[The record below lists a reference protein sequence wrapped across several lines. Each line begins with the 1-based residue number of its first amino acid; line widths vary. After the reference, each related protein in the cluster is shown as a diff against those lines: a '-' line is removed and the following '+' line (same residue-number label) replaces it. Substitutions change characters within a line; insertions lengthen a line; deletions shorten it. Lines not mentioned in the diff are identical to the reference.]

1 VIRSW
6 KNIKPKIHPTAFI
19 SEAAYVLGEV
29 EIGSNSSIWPGVVIR
44 GDSGKIKIGNN
55 TNIQDGSIVHSDAP
69 AVIGDNVTV
78 GHGVVCH
85 ARTIGNDCLIGN
97 NATVND
103 GAEIGEYS
111 IVAAN
116 SVVLEGTQIPP
127 NSLVVGTPATVK
139 GQVKEKHI
147 NLIKET
153 AVHYIGRCK
162 EYKELELE

>member
-1 VIRSW
+1 MIRSW

-69 AVIGDNVTV
+69 AVIGDNVTI

-85 ARTIGNDCLIGN
+85 ARIIGNDCLIGN

-103 GAEIGEYS
+103 GAERPAS
-111 IVAAN
+111 A
-116 SVVLEGTQIPP
+116 SVV
-127 NSLVVGTPATVK
+127 
-139 GQVKEKHI
+139 
-147 NLIKET
+147 ET
-153 AVHYIGRCK
+153 YQGDIRAGK
-162 EYKELELE
+162 

>member
-1 VIRSW
+1 MIRSW

-85 ARTIGNDCLIGN
+85 ARIIGNDCLIGN

-127 NSLVVGTPATVK
+127 NSLVVGTPAIVK

-147 NLIKET
+147 SLIKET
-153 AVHYIGRCK
+153 ATHYIGRCK

>member
-1 VIRSW
+1 MIRSW

-69 AVIGDNVTV
+69 AVIGDNVTI

-85 ARTIGNDCLIGN
+85 ARIIGNDCLIGN

-103 GAEIGEYS
+103 GAERPAS
-111 IVAAN
+111 A
-116 SVVLEGTQIPP
+116 SVVVTYQGDIRAGKRPSQGEVERPGAGKYESGLGG
-127 NSLVVGTPATVK
+127 L
-139 GQVKEKHI
+139 
-147 NLIKET
+147 
-153 AVHYIGRCK
+153 
-162 EYKELELE
+162 

>member
-1 VIRSW
+1 MIRSW
-6 KNIKPKIHPTAFI
+6 KEMKPKVDPTAFI

-44 GDSGKIKIGNN
+44 GDSGKIKIGIN
-55 TNIQDGSIVHSDAP
+55 TNIQDGSMVHSDAP
-69 AVIGDNVTV
+69 AIIGDNVTV

-85 ARTIGNDCLIGN
+85 ARLVGNYCLIGN

-116 SVVLEGTQIPP
+116 SVVLEGTKIPP
-127 NSLVVGTPATVK
+127 YSLVVGIPATVK

-153 AVHYIGRCK
+153 ATHYIGRCK

>member
-1 VIRSW
+1 MIRSW

-69 AVIGDNVTV
+69 AVIGDNVTI

-85 ARTIGNDCLIGN
+85 ARIIGNDCLIGN

-103 GAEIGEYS
+103 GAEIVS
-111 IVAAN
+111 WP
-116 SVVLEGTQIPP
+116 QI
-127 NSLVVGTPATVK
+127 L
-139 GQVKEKHI
+139 
-147 NLIKET
+147 LFL
-153 AVHYIGRCK
+153 
-162 EYKELELE
+162 KELKFHQILWLLERRQQ